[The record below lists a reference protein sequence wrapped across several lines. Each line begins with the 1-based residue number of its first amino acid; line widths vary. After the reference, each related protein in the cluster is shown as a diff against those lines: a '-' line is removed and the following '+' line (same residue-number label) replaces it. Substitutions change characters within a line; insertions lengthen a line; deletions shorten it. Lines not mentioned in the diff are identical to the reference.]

1 MTTIQREQ
9 LAAAVE
15 GYAFSSR
22 GRDWNARVCATHEV
36 QGVPFL
42 HLALL
47 GDPLLLLTVRVP
59 ADGDIPTAA
68 ARIADAVVAW
78 LAAAEWP
85 DDGSVTLM

>member
-15 GYAFSSR
+15 GYAFSAR
-22 GRDWNARVCATHEV
+22 GRDWNARVCATHEI
-36 QGVPFL
+36 QDEAFL
-42 HLALL
+42 YLALL

-59 ADGDIPTAA
+59 ANCDIRTAA

-85 DDGSVTLM
+85 DDGSVTLL